1 MEGMRVALK
10 SLLAS
15 QLGLGFM
22 HKQTIEHLKE
32 ALHLLNE
39 FEKTSDWYYFSL
51 ALESLLQA
59 IENETKN

>member
-1 MEGMRVALK
+1 
-10 SLLAS
+10 
-15 QLGLGFM
+15 M

-32 ALHLLNE
+32 TLHLLNE
-39 FEKTSDWYYFSL
+39 FERSSDWYYFSL

>member
-1 MEGMRVALK
+1 MLVALK
-10 SLLAS
+10 SLLVS
-15 QLGLGFM
+15 RLELEFM

-39 FEKTSDWYYFSL
+39 FEKKSEWYYFSL

>member
-1 MEGMRVALK
+1 MHAALK

-15 QLGLGFM
+15 QLELEFM
-22 HKQTIEHLKE
+22 HKQTIDHLKE

-39 FEKTSDWYYFSL
+39 FEKKSDWYYFSL